1 MITSRFFLEN
11 KEVIGLW
18 VIYAIVMWLAVCVLD
33 LIFDFIKKSK
43 RKKIASIILKKEKD
57 KEENYI
63 NQIRNE
69 NRFHKQF
76 TNYVIPFGI

>member
-1 MITSRFFLEN
+1 MSSNFFIEN
-11 KEVIGLW
+11 SQVIGLW
-18 VIYAIVMWLAVCVLD
+18 MIYAIVMWLAVCILD

-43 RKKIASIILKKEKD
+43 RKKITSIILKKEKI

-76 TNYVIPFGI
+76 TNYVIPFEI